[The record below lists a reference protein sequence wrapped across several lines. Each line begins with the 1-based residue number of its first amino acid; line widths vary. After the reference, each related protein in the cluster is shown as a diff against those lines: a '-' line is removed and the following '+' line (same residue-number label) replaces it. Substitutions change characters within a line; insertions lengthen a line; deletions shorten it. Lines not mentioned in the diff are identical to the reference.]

1 MALSDILKNLRKEA
15 GLTQRELAE
24 KTGLPL
30 RSIINYENGMR
41 EPNAKALAVLEITF
55 NVSGAYLMGL
65 VPSRS
70 LVQPNARAEF
80 TELTHRYMK
89 LDRISQQVVLAVI
102 EEEEKRL
109 ICTNQNGNNMTE
121 CPLSENCIYLQLSE
135 QSASAGTGIYLG
147 PEAFRS
153 IKVVKNDKTRRA
165 AFCVRV
171 SGDSMDPLYSD
182 GDIVMISRDSVQ
194 LGDIALVTLNGN
206 GYIKR
211 LGNGCLLSENKN
223 YGPIPCQE
231 GAIVNGR
238 VIGVLQPE
246 WIVEM

>member
-1 MALSDILKNLRKEA
+1 MEKKVIANKLKEA
-15 GLTQRELAE
+15 RLASGLTQKEVAISIGRPQQTVAAWETARAQPDADTLYSLLVLYDVSPNTFFGYDITPMDVSSEESELLRVFRELDNF
-24 KTGLPL
+24 G
-30 RSIINYENGMR
+30 
-41 EPNAKALAVLEITF
+41 
-55 NVSGAYLMGL
+55 
-65 VPSRS
+65 
-70 LVQPNARAEF
+70 
-80 TELTHRYMK
+80 
-89 LDRISQQVVLAVI
+89 
-102 EEEEKRL
+102 KRL
-109 ICTNQNGNNMTE
+109 VRIVADEEASRCTPDLDLRQII
-121 CPLSENCIYLQLSE
+121 PSETASKCLFLQLSE
-135 QSASAGTGIYLG
+135 QPASVGTGIYLG

-153 IKVVKNDKTRRA
+153 IKVVENKQTRRA

-171 SGDSMDPLYSD
+171 SGDSMEPVYSD
-182 GDIVMISRDSVQ
+182 GDIVMVSRDSVQ

-223 YGPIPCQE
+223 YDPIPCQE

>member
-109 ICTNQNGNNMTE
+109 ICTNQNGNNMT
-121 CPLSENCIYLQLSE
+121 
-135 QSASAGTGIYLG
+135 A
-147 PEAFRS
+147 
-153 IKVVKNDKTRRA
+153 
-165 AFCVRV
+165 
-171 SGDSMDPLYSD
+171 
-182 GDIVMISRDSVQ
+182 
-194 LGDIALVTLNGN
+194 
-206 GYIKR
+206 
-211 LGNGCLLSENKN
+211 
-223 YGPIPCQE
+223 
-231 GAIVNGR
+231 
-238 VIGVLQPE
+238 VI
-246 WIVEM
+246 